1 MAFLHASKSGYFPFC
16 LAEATEGEYGAG
28 TVRPFE
34 MSLEDAMALYW
45 KYKSFK
51 VTGSIT
57 GSFSGE
63 VEPDF
68 FETYEFQINGTGA
81 LIDTG
86 QPKMTDL
93 VCNDIYSF
101 TILIEEARSN
111 GLYTIASPLFEDYAT
126 FNIYARGSIKKTPTP
141 NSDQKLKIYPYI
153 FLAQSAIIRSQTGF
167 SATLFYVQ
175 PTENPD
181 PANYSQTTISDGF
194 QIKING
200 TTYKQLMY
208 VYFSNKLSGS
218 ASGSLIIETGEE
230 RLAE

>member
-16 LAEATEGEYGAG
+16 LEEATEGDYGAG

-63 VEPDF
+63 LDPG
-68 FETYEFQINGTGA
+68 FESFVFQINGTGA
-81 LIDTG
+81 LIDTE

-93 VCNDIYSF
+93 VCNDIDSF
-101 TILIEEARSN
+101 TFSISQQGSYYI
-111 GLYTIASPLFEDYAT
+111 IASPLWQGDTLFGSAAG
-126 FNIYARGSIKKTPTP
+126 NSIKKTPTP
-141 NSDQKLKIYPYI
+141 NSGQKLKIYPYI
-153 FLAQSAIIRSQTGF
+153 FFSVYALIASQAGASFAPF
-167 SATLFYVQ
+167 SVQ
-175 PTENPD
+175 GTENNPD

-208 VYFSNKLSGS
+208 VYFYNKLSGS